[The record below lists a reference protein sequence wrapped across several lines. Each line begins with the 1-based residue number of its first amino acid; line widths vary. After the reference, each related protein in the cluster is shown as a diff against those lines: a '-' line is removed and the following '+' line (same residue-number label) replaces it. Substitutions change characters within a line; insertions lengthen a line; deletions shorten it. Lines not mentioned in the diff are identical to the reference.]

1 MSDTV
6 DFGVAPEGV
15 LWNGRCLAYH
25 SKRCIAWSDSGASNH
40 EGGQGQLICL
50 LASSALMETEIM
62 WKWIRK
68 EQNEGRS
75 GQTAVALRRQMRV
88 CVGLCLMHWHH
99 LVASQVTVVCVSV

>member
-1 MSDTV
+1 
-6 DFGVAPEGV
+6 
-15 LWNGRCLAYH
+15 
-25 SKRCIAWSDSGASNH
+25 
-40 EGGQGQLICL
+40 
-50 LASSALMETEIM
+50 METEII